1 MIVCGAD
8 REDDRGNVVWKTEM
22 YWWITVTSRVVMEC
36 YMNHCKND
44 EQLTQLGMIGC
55 ADKKDECW
63 YRKQG
68 LSK

>member
-1 MIVCGAD
+1 VILSGDD

-22 YWWITVTSRVVMEC
+22 YWWNTVTSRVVMEC
-36 YMNHCKND
+36 YMNHCRND

-55 ADKKDECW
+55 ADKKNESW